1 VSGETYEVFAVRYGH
16 MDRRASENFLGGC
29 ACDGPMP
36 IDYYVWVVRS
46 AERTV
51 VVDTGFGPA
60 EGIRRGRRVLNPVG
74 TGLAAL
80 GVDPAHVDD
89 VVLTHL
95 HYDHAGN
102 LGLFPNARFHL
113 QERELQFV
121 IGRHMAD
128 PTTASAYAVEEIADA
143 VRLVHAGRVRFA
155 AEDEELFPGLS
166 VHLVGGHTGGTQ
178 VVRVATARG
187 PLVLASDAVHFYAN
201 LEKRRVFAV
210 THDPDHLLEVYDRRL
225 PELVDDPADIVPGHD
240 PLVLA
245 RYPAAR
251 TGLEGVVALLSDA
264 PGPSDG
270 LAGGRG
276 GAPPEP
282 VGTPVSTSCRPS
294 SRRAGPDEL
303 AEVSVRL
310 LEF

>member
-1 VSGETYEVFAVRYGH
+1 MNGATYEVFAVRYGH

-46 AERTV
+46 ADRTV

-60 EGIRRGRRVLNPVG
+60 EGVRRGRSVLNSVG

-80 GVDPAHVDD
+80 GVEPAHVDD

-102 LGLFPNARFHL
+102 LGLFPRARFHV

-121 IGRHMAD
+121 VGRHMAD
-128 PTTASAYAVEEIADA
+128 PTTASAYCVEEIVDA
-143 VRLVHAGRVRFA
+143 VHLVHAGRVRFS

-178 VVRVATARG
+178 VVRVRTARG
-187 PLVLASDAVHFYAN
+187 PLLLASDALHFYAN
-201 LEKRRVFAV
+201 HEKRHVFAV
-210 THDPDHLLEVYDRRL
+210 THDPDGLLEVYDRRF
-225 PELVDDPADIVPGHD
+225 PELVDDPDDVVPGHD
-240 PLVLA
+240 PLVLT

-251 TGLEGVVALLSDA
+251 TGLEGYVALLSD
-264 PGPSDG
+264 
-270 LAGGRG
+270 GRTT
-276 GAPPEP
+276 
-282 VGTPVSTSCRPS
+282 TP
-294 SRRAGPDEL
+294 
-303 AEVSVRL
+303 
-310 LEF
+310 